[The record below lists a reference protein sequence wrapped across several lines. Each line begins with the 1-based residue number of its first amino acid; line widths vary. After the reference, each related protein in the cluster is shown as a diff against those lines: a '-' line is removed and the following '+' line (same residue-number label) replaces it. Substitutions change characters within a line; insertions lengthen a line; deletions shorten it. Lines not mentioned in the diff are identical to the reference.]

1 MAVLALRRPN
11 DPLVHVAVGQVDAA
25 IQLFSQVI
33 KYRQRPTIT
42 SNLAWL
48 LRIRQKIGNRFTTD
62 NTSSNMI
69 NAVQADLNDTDDADL
84 VGLQTRLVERAVMGV
99 STSKAR
105 SVPDIGSLA
114 NLGSGHAM
122 GLDPTLA
129 PDHFSGN
136 GEGGGGMET
145 NSTVAFTTPDTTADL
160 FVSRSNTKSE

>member
-1 MAVLALRRPN
+1 
-11 DPLVHVAVGQVDAA
+11 LVHVAVGQVDAA

-48 LRIRQKIGNRFTTD
+48 LRIRQKIGARFTTD

-69 NAVQADLNDTDDADL
+69 NAVQPDMNDTDDADL

-105 SVPDIGSLA
+105 SIPDVGSLA
-114 NLGSGHAM
+114 NFGTGHGHAM
-122 GLDPTLA
+122 GLDLTLA
-129 PDHFSGN
+129 TEHFPGN
-136 GEGGGGMET
+136 GDGGGGMET
-145 NSTVAFTTPDTTADL
+145 GSTVAFTTPDTTADL
-160 FVSRSNTKSE
+160 FVSHSNTKFE